1 VRRAGRLACG
11 RCGPAR
17 TATGPSRPASPGYP
31 AGPRPAPDGSGC
43 RRIGPRTS
51 RSRRPR
57 TQPGCGPAR
66 CAGSARPPAQRAAA
80 SRPARSPPAAGGR
93 SPPPAAPRRRR
104 SAGRCCRPGSGGARG
119 RAPGP
124 RRAPLPRGARPRL
137 DSRPRGRSGYA
148 IRGWG
153 VAAVEGVD
161 RGGVHHRLTAPH
173 RLFDRGRVGD
183 IAHHGVQVGSLQ
195 TERRQRGSD
204 PLDGADQQAHLMAT
218 LDQGRDGMGAD
229 KAGPTG
235 DQNAHPAPFGAPEHA
250 PAGRSAQAA
259 SFTTHRSIIRATPD
273 GPQPSPPPSLAEHVV
288 DGGHQQANRS
298 DRACRLSPR
307 PMLRRAW
314 KHSTRKYRNGGVA
327 AGWFSGMRANARPAR
342 RIG

>member
-195 TERRQRGSD
+195 TEWEPTKPVPPVTKTRIQP
-204 PLDGADQQAHLMAT
+204 PLV
-218 LDQGRDGMGAD
+218 
-229 KAGPTG
+229 
-235 DQNAHPAPFGAPEHA
+235 
-250 PAGRSAQAA
+250 
-259 SFTTHRSIIRATPD
+259 HRSMRRRAAARKPHRSRLT
-273 GPQPSPPPSLAEHVV
+273 GPSFGQRRTVRSPPRHRRW
-288 DGGHQQANRS
+288 RS
-298 DRACRLSPR
+298 
-307 PMLRRAW
+307 
-314 KHSTRKYRNGGVA
+314 T
-327 AGWFSGMRANARPAR
+327 
-342 RIG
+342 